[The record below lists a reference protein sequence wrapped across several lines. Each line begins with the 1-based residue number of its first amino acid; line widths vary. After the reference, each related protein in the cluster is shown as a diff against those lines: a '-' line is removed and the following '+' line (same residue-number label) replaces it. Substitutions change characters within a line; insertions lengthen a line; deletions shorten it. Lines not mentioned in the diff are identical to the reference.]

1 MKKSGRRQEEQGSG
15 WMEWMSS
22 LLKGSVLA
30 LTATLLLLLA
40 CSAAVSGGWLNQ
52 TSMERAVVA
61 VCVAGGLLGGAIS
74 IRRRRDIALLLGTG
88 TGAVL
93 FLMLLGLGTL
103 LFEDAP
109 ALGRIPMILCACLCG
124 GAMAGILGRK
134 TKKKRRR

>member
-1 MKKSGRRQEEQGSG
+1 MKKSGRRQEEQGRG

-40 CSAAVSGGWLNQ
+40 CSAAVSGGWLHQ
-52 TSMERAVVA
+52 TSMEHAVVA

-103 LFEDAP
+103 LFADAP

-124 GAMAGILGRK
+124 GAMAGIFGRK